1 MYNPIAYVLS
11 DEADNDLNDIFD
23 YTEQEYGFDQAILYL
38 TAFET
43 LFKRLVSNLEIG
55 RQRDEIKPGLYSLT
69 EQQHVVFYRIFKKQ
83 IRIIRVLHGRKD
95 IPKTF

>member
-1 MYNPIAYVLS
+1 MNDLIAYVLS

-23 YTEQEYGFDQAILYL
+23 YTAQDHGFDQAILYL
-38 TAFET
+38 MAFESI
-43 LFKRLVSNLEIG
+43 FKSLVNNPKIG

-69 EQQHVVFYRIFKKQ
+69 EQQHVVFYTILKKK

-95 IPKTF
+95 IPNQF

>member
-23 YTEQEYGFDQAILYL
+23 YTEQEHGFDQAILYI

-43 LFKRLVSNLEIG
+43 LFKRLVSNPEIG